1 MHLQMTRDALGDE
14 DIPDEIL
21 KRELALDKELVQL
34 IQTACKNDKL
44 PRVLELTLLLHHT
57 SSFDMAIKV
66 AAFYRLVGLQEKI
79 QALKDDRIARG
90 RPQKRD
96 WTRDYDPMLPTR
108 LPPADIP
115 RGGESKVF
123 QNFGPPV
130 PVHRPGLARA
140 TPSLPPPK
148 DDVWNEDYAV
158 TATVPGESKRK
169 RADDDTV
176 AYGEAEQP
184 DSIKRRAVEDEEYA
198 LPLPSK
204 PSAHV
209 FSIFSSHNHI
219 SVACSCSHSC
229 SHSSFILLSMQM
241 REKQRPTHSQ
251 RSPAEQR
258 MVHGIRSREIIRS
271 TCHYT
276 RARVSLTKPKLPKRA
291 SGKVCPPVFVFFPER
306 CTGRH

>member
-1 MHLQMTRDALGDE
+1 VAKIRKTHHWRNSKCSHHLLIPKVTEKKACSFARESMHLQMTRDALGDE

-57 SSFDMAIKV
+57 SSFDMAMKV

-115 RGGESKVF
+115 RGGEPKVF

-140 TPSLPPPK
+140 TPSLPPPPK

-158 TATVPGESKRK
+158 TAAVPGESKRK
-169 RADDDTV
+169 RADDDSI
-176 AYGEAEQP
+176 AYGDAEQP
-184 DSIKRRAVEDEEYA
+184 DSIKRRVVEDDEYA

-209 FSIFSSHNHI
+209 LFLFFPQSYL
-219 SVACSCSHSC
+219 SVAYSCSR
-229 SHSSFILLSMQM
+229 HSSSNAF
-241 REKQRPTHSQ
+241 
-251 RSPAEQR
+251 
-258 MVHGIRSREIIRS
+258 G
-271 TCHYT
+271 
-276 RARVSLTKPKLPKRA
+276 
-291 SGKVCPPVFVFFPER
+291 
-306 CTGRH
+306 